1 MKKVAVFA
9 GSFDPFTKGH
19 LDIVARASQLFD
31 ELWVVVACNAEKR
44 YLFSVEE
51 RVDMVKA
58 TVDCFPNVRIA
69 EFAGL
74 TVKFM
79 KKVGANFLVR
89 GIRGASDVD
98 AEQSLCWNNKAL
110 NESVETVLL
119 FSSPENLAVS
129 STAVRE
135 LMKCAQDE
143 NELSEYLSKFV
154 PSVVMKKIISRRSR

>member
-1 MKKVAVFA
+1 MNRVAVFA

-31 ELWVVVACNAEKR
+31 ELWVVVACNADKK
-44 YLFSVEE
+44 YLFSASEREE
-51 RVDMVKA
+51 MVKVA
-58 TVDCFPNVRIA
+58 VADLPNVYVA
-69 EFAGL
+69 QFNGL

-79 KKVGANFLVR
+79 EKVGAKFLVR

-98 AEQSLCWNNKAL
+98 LEQSLCWNNKVL

-119 FSSPENLAVS
+119 FSAPENLAVS

-135 LMKCAQDE
+135 LLKCGAGDAE
-143 NELSEYLSKFV
+143 IRKYLSKFV
-154 PSVVMKKIISRRSR
+154 PASIMEKLLRSSK

>member
-19 LDIVARASQLFD
+19 FDVVARASHLFD
-31 ELWVVVACNAEKR
+31 ELWVVVARNAEKK
-44 YLFSVEE
+44 YLFDVEE

-58 TVDCFPNVRIA
+58 AVEKMSNVHVA
-69 EFAGL
+69 EFDGL

-79 KKVGANFLVR
+79 EKVGAKFLVR

-119 FSSPENLAVS
+119 FSAPENLAVS

-135 LMKCAQDE
+135 LMKCAQDKA
-143 NELSEYLSKFV
+143 ELRKYLSKFV
-154 PSVVMKKIISRRSR
+154 PSVVVKKIVSRR